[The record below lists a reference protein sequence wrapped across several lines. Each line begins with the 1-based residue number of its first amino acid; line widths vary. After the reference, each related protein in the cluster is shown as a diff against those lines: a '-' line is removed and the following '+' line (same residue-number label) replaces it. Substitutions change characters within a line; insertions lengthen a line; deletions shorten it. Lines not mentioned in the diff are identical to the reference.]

1 VFLKYNLGGL
11 VWAAIIFILCMIPGD
26 EMPDLS
32 IWELF
37 TFEKAAHSGVF
48 AVLVF
53 QLAMGFYK
61 QFSFRILR
69 YHALQ
74 VATIISVM
82 YGGVLEVLQQALFSG
97 RHGDI
102 LDFIANCV
110 GVLAGAVFFHL
121 LFKNIYLR

>member
-1 VFLKYNLGGL
+1 MFFRYNLGAFS
-11 VWAAIIFILCMIPGD
+11 WAAIILVLCITPGD

-32 IWELF
+32 FWELF
-37 TFEKAAHSGVF
+37 TFDKAAHTTVF
-48 AVLVF
+48 AILVF

-61 QFSFRILR
+61 QYSFRILR

-74 VATIISVM
+74 AATIAGII
-82 YGGVLEVLQQALFSG
+82 YGGLLELLQQVMFAG

-102 LDFIANCV
+102 LDFIANCAGCLV
-110 GVLAGAVFFHL
+110 GSAVFHL